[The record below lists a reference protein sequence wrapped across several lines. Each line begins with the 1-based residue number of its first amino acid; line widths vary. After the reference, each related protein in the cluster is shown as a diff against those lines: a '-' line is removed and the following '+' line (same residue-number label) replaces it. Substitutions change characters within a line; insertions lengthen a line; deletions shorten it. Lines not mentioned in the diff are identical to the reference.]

1 MTSHADYLE
10 GHCLIA
16 MPTMGDERFART
28 LVYMCAHNEDG
39 AMGLVVNKPLE
50 HLSFTDLLTQ
60 LGIDQGPAAQRI
72 RLHFGGPVETG
83 RGFVLHSDDYSN
95 DGTLPIAEGVSLTA
109 TVDVLRAM
117 AQGSGPRRSLLA
129 LGYAGWAPGQLDAE
143 IQHNGWLTCAA
154 DEELIFG
161 TDLASKWNRA
171 LHKIGIDPVMLS
183 SDTGQSGK
191 PN

>member
-1 MTSHADYLE
+1 MTGNTDYLE

-39 AMGLVVNKPLE
+39 AMGLVVNKPLDD
-50 HLSFTDLLTQ
+50 LSFCDLLTQ
-60 LGIDQGPAAQRI
+60 LGIDQGPAADAI

-143 IQHNGWLTCAA
+143 IQGNGWLTCEA

-161 TDLASKWNRA
+161 QNLGAKWNRA
-171 LHKIGIDPVMLS
+171 LGKIGIDPGMLT
-183 SDTGQSGK
+183 SDPGISGK